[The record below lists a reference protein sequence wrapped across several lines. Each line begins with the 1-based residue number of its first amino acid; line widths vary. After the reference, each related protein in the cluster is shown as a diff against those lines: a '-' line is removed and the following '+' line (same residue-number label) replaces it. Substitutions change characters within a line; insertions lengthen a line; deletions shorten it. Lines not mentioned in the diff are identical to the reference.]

1 MIPSKLLTEDYRVP
15 STLFG
20 DVVSCNFNKTYL
32 TYSDRGAYTE
42 EDEGEIGNEESIKE
56 EEPLAKYL
64 IHLVAAPQLYDDI
77 GMCIPGEALKEGN
90 NELTKAKDH
99 QVLNNIPHDVVFDC
113 IIEELPTHKSHEN
126 DTANEE
132 IVIANREDEAF
143 TRKNNYTDVKHNGTD
158 V

>member
-1 MIPSKLLTEDYRVP
+1 
-15 STLFG
+15 
-20 DVVSCNFNKTYL
+20 
-32 TYSDRGAYTE
+32 
-42 EDEGEIGNEESIKE
+42 
-56 EEPLAKYL
+56 
-64 IHLVAAPQLYDDI
+64 
-77 GMCIPGEALKEGN
+77 MCTPKEALKEGN